1 MRLTGST
8 GQAVGYILEHLGE
21 NPTVDQ
27 VADYCHFSKFYF
39 SRRFKAE
46 TGESPYAFI
55 RRARLEES
63 AFRLKTEPERTVT
76 DIGWDCGYSSSNYS
90 TVFRQQFG
98 TGPVDFRRVA
108 RQAAFQHP
116 FCHYGK
122 PVGLDAL
129 EELGEGIHC
138 RELPPLTV
146 VYERHIGNYHDLGL
160 QWPVF
165 MADHRALRTAY
176 SQFLVRSFH
185 DPAISGSERCVYDL
199 CMTVDPDCRAENL
212 CVLPGGPHIVY
223 NFRGPVWQIYTVYQV
238 LFNLWLPRTD
248 RRLSELGSYDL
259 YRCMEGP
266 EYVEMDI
273 CLPLA
278 A

>member
-8 GQAVGYILEHLGE
+8 DQAVGYILEHIGE

-27 VADYCHFSKFYF
+27 VADHCHFSKFYF

-46 TGESPYAFI
+46 TGVSPYAFI

-63 AFRLKTEPERTVT
+63 AFRLKTEPKRSVT

-90 TVFRQQFG
+90 TVFRQRFG
-98 TGPVDFRRVA
+98 TRPAEFRRLA
-108 RQAAFQHP
+108 LQAAFQHP
-116 FCHYGK
+116 FCHCEE
-122 PVGLDAL
+122 PLDVL
-129 EELGEGIHC
+129 ERLGE
-138 RELPPLTV
+138 RVQYRNLPPLTV
-146 VYERHIGNYHDLGL
+146 VYQRHIGNYHDLGL
-160 QWPVF
+160 QWPGF
-165 MADHRALRTAY
+165 LSAHRTLRSSR
-176 SQFLVRSFH
+176 SQCLVRSFH
-185 DPAISGSERCVYDL
+185 DPAISGSARCVYDL

-212 CVLPGGPHIVY
+212 GVLPGGPHVVY
-223 NFRGPVWQIYTVYQV
+223 PFRGPVWQIYTVYQA
-238 LFNLWLPRTD
+238 LFNLWLPRTG

-273 CLPLA
+273 CLPLDV
-278 A
+278 

>member
-8 GQAVGYILEHLGE
+8 NQAVGYILEHVGE

-76 DIGWDCGYSSSNYS
+76 DIGWDCGYSSANYS
-90 TVFRQQFG
+90 TVFRQRFG
-98 TGPVDFRRVA
+98 AGPVDFRRNA
-108 RQAAFQHP
+108 RQASFQHP
-116 FCHYGK
+116 FCHNREA
-122 PVGLDAL
+122 GLSAL
-129 EELGEGIHC
+129 EELGGAV
-138 RELPPLTV
+138 RYRDLPPLTV
-146 VYERHIGNYHDLGL
+146 VYERHIGDYHDLSR
-160 QWPVF
+160 QWSGF
-165 MADHRALRTAY
+165 MEAHCSLRTAG
-176 SQFLVRSFH
+176 SRFLVRSFH
-185 DPAISGSERCVYDL
+185 DPAITGAARCVYDL
-199 CMTVDPDCRAENL
+199 CMTVDPDCRAEEL
-212 CVLPGGPHIVY
+212 SVLPGGPHIVY
-223 NFRGPVWQIYTVYQV
+223 PFRGPVWHIYTVYQV
-238 LFNLWLPRTD
+238 IFNLWLPQAG

-259 YRCMEGP
+259 YHRMEGP

-273 CLPLA
+273 CLPLRG
-278 A
+278 